1 MEGVS
6 DPRILSYTAFFYG
19 YSFISRYVV
28 IWYKVYLQDC
38 IFPFISDGDI

>member
-1 MEGVS
+1 MTRGFLFIQ
-6 DPRILSYTAFFYG
+6 PFFYG